1 MVTNQGGSY
10 EALNL
15 SPHDKKLDAFD
26 YNFENCL
33 ETNAITVLG
42 ARRNSDSHLVFART
56 GHKSWEKKKK
66 LLRVPQLLNRLIR
79 KFSEFTIKY
88 SLLK

>member
-1 MVTNQGGSY
+1 MQLVCWGPEETVT
-10 EALNL
+10 
-15 SPHDKKLDAFD
+15 H
-26 YNFENCL
+26 
-33 ETNAITVLG
+33 T
-42 ARRNSDSHLVFART
+42 VFART